1 MVGIVTLVLAAV
13 NWYVKT
19 PPFVPDE
26 RVLTFVGSKLFVI
39 TLIFDRVYPC
49 AAGNVEAR
57 GNAVDDK
64 EIDMKNLEA

>member
-19 PPFVPDE
+19 SHFVPDE
-26 RVLTFVGSKLFVI
+26 GVLTFVRSKLFVI
-39 TLIFDRVYPC
+39 TLIFDRVSSC
-49 AAGNVEAR
+49 AAGNVEVR

-64 EIDMKNLEA
+64 EIDTKILEA